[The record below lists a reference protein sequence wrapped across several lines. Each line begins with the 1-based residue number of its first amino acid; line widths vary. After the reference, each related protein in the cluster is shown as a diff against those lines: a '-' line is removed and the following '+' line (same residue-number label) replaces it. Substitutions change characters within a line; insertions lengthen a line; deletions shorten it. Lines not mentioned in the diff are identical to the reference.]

1 MFDLRYYQIDARE
14 KTREAWDKHGST
26 AVIMPTG
33 TGKCLAEGTPVLMF
47 NGTIKFAEDIAE
59 GDLLMG
65 PDSKPRKVLSTTT
78 GREMM
83 YRVKPTKGDA
93 YVVNESHILS
103 LKMTPD
109 GRGGPCHNIV
119 NISVRDYL
127 QKSSTFK
134 HRAKGWRTGVD
145 WEEDPVPLDPYF
157 LGLWLGDGHHKRPQ
171 ITTADGEI
179 IAYLAEVAVK
189 YSLRLHYE
197 GEYGYAISGGKNKEN
212 PITKR
217 LKRLRVFGNK
227 HIPHWYLRNSRRIR
241 LAVLAGIIDS
251 DGHLSKN
258 GGYEI
263 TLKSS
268 SLADDVAFLARS
280 LGYAAYIKA
289 TTKRCQTGASDTYF
303 RIFIS
308 GDLEEVPVKIPRKK
322 HPPRRQKKDV
332 LLTGIEVKPIGVGNY
347 YGFTIDGDSLFL
359 LGDFTV
365 THNTELFLSLA
376 VEEPGRV
383 LVVVHRDYLIT
394 SPIERLS
401 KVGFYDVGIEK
412 AMMHSERGRIGGRAQ
427 IVFASVQ
434 SIGPV
439 KQQHRL
445 EKFDPKQFS
454 LIIWDEAH
462 RAVSSVYRRIK
473 EYFEAKNPKLKSL
486 YLTATPK
493 RKDGIALGNVCASVA
508 YEMTP
513 AEAVAQGWIVPPRFF
528 VRDIPTMDF
537 SKVAMKGQDFDPDQ
551 LNELIT
557 EEQTLHEVCGSLAKD
572 QGRTIVFCPGVTAA
586 KVYSHVLDRYKDSQ
600 SIVLHQG
607 SSDDERDMAKKG
619 LADGTIQ
626 YLLNCDIVS
635 EGYDV
640 PAVEVVAWTTPT
652 ASLVKWTQGCGRGF
666 RPDPA
671 AVKLL
676 QQNAGRDQSEIR
688 RQIIAQSAKP
698 YCSIITYH
706 PSNCQH
712 QICTAVDI
720 LGGKDL
726 GDVSMFAAQVQER
739 TSRQVNG
746 SNTEEDIETAKAFMD
761 VRAALELARRQI
773 VAEVKVQDTEY
784 DGLGGLQKKH
794 KDKPKASPEEAL
806 LAAQISWHCSTEKG
820 NAPAS
825 EPQKKW
831 FMWKGISP
839 AIAETLTKW
848 RAMVVRDLYE
858 NGIGLETALKWHRR
872 QCLKVRD
879 ELKAKRECSISRAT
893 PREEPIPE

>member
-33 TGKCLAEGTPVLMF
+33 TGKCLDRRTPVLMAD
-47 NGTIKFAEDIAE
+47 GTIKLAGDVRV

-65 PDSKPRKVLSTTT
+65 PDGRPRRVLSTTS
-78 GREMM
+78 GREEM
-83 YRVKPTKGDA
+83 YRVERSGDPA
-93 YVVNESHILS
+93 KCFVCNASHLLALQDAKTGQHHYIMAAS
-103 LKMTPD
+103 YAVRPD
-109 GRGGPCHNIV
+109 DGLVGWAVDPATGKVDRFRVSVSPVGP
-119 NISVRDYL
+119 
-127 QKSSTFK
+127 
-134 HRAKGWRTGVD
+134 
-145 WEEDPVPLDPYF
+145 
-157 LGLWLGDGHHKRPQ
+157 
-171 ITTADGEI
+171 
-179 IAYLAEVAVK
+179 
-189 YSLRLHYE
+189 
-197 GEYGYAISGGKNKEN
+197 GEY
-212 PITKR
+212 
-217 LKRLRVFGNK
+217 
-227 HIPHWYLRNSRRIR
+227 
-241 LAVLAGIIDS
+241 
-251 DGHLSKN
+251 
-258 GGYEI
+258 
-263 TLKSS
+263 
-268 SLADDVAFLARS
+268 
-280 LGYAAYIKA
+280 
-289 TTKRCQTGASDTYF
+289 
-303 RIFIS
+303 
-308 GDLEEVPVKIPRKK
+308 
-322 HPPRRQKKDV
+322 
-332 LLTGIEVKPIGVGNY
+332 
-347 YGFTIDGDSLFL
+347 YGWTIDGDGLFL

-607 SSDDERDMAKKG
+607 SSDDERDMAKRG

-676 QQNAGRDQSEIR
+676 QQNAGRDQADIR

-761 VRAALELARRQI
+761 VRAALEQARRQI

-879 ELKAKRECSISRAT
+879 ELKAKRDGNISRAA